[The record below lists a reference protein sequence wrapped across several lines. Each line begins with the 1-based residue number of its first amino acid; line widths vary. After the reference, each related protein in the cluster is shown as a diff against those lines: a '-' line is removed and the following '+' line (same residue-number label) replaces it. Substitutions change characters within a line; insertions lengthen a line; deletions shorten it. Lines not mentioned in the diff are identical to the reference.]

1 MIACPALVLTNSA
14 ALLFRVWSF
23 KAAQAVQLDQ
33 TLRAFAALLPSRE
46 EEDWRAYL
54 GAIGIFNSAQLMLWD
69 HLQHDLPQDYPS
81 SSIFDARQQQH
92 KWQEVVETAQ
102 IFSPSAADGSSTT
115 TAMTPF
121 LLHAMHL
128 MAEGLQRRVT
138 QLLEET
144 EGCKR
149 RLRVL
154 REIIMS

>member
-1 MIACPALVLTNSA
+1 MLGISYSLT
-14 ALLFRVWSF
+14 LL
-23 KAAQAVQLDQ
+23 
-33 TLRAFAALLPSRE
+33 
-46 EEDWRAYL
+46 
-54 GAIGIFNSAQLMLWD
+54 ISAQLMLWD

-154 REIIMS
+154 REIIMSECETQHEGRVCCLLCIF